1 MSDISLLSSPDPL
14 PVPMHEKLASHEVYD
29 AEPNAAVTQAPASLL
44 DATSRRR
51 VQLALCAILASVAIV
66 VAVSATI
73 GMSFRL
79 KVVYVCALAAAVC
92 AVVFGLLPPIPQPLE
107 YHLFA
112 DARTLCCGVP
122 NTLDV
127 VSNIPFLLF
136 GICGFIVAALPGAAI
151 APATSTFFVPIAFL
165 DSAEQWC
172 WIVFFVGC
180 MLTAA
185 GSGYYHWRPDNARL
199 VWDRYPMT
207 ICFMEI
213 WTQMLQERL
222 EIGAAGGAL
231 MQVVFLSI
239 GIFSV
244 YWWSRTDDLRLYF
257 IVQVCPIS
265 FAPRVIFRTVFVF
278 QSHHHIQR
286 YCVHIAVLS
295 SRLRPAHVCYLSR
308 AISQ

>member
-1 MSDISLLSSPDPL
+1 MDDTSFLSA
-14 PVPMHEKLASHEVYD
+14 PMGPPAHEKLASHEVYD
-29 AEPNAAVTQAPASLL
+29 AEPNAGAASQPPAPLL
-44 DATSRRR
+44 DASSRRR
-51 VQLALCAILASVAIV
+51 VQIALGAILASVAIV
-66 VAVSATI
+66 VAVSTTVGI
-73 GMSFRL
+73 SFSL
-79 KVVYVCALAAAVC
+79 KVAYMCALAAAVC

-107 YHLFA
+107 YHAFA

-136 GICGFIVAALPGAAI
+136 GICGFVVAVLPGAAI
-151 APATSTFFVPIAFL
+151 APATTNFFAPIEFL

-172 WIVFFVGC
+172 WIVFFIGC

-222 EIGAAGGAL
+222 EIGAAGGAV
-231 MQVVFLSI
+231 MQAVFLSI
-239 GIFSV
+239 GLFSV

-257 IVQVCPIS
+257 IVQVCSTCIGELLLHS
-265 FAPRVIFRTVFVF
+265 F
-278 QSHHHIQR
+278 
-286 YCVHIAVLS
+286 
-295 SRLRPAHVCYLSR
+295 
-308 AISQ
+308 